1 MPVEVSILIKDVFN
15 IIHDGGDFTV
25 TSVNRELVGLGW
37 GERIMDEVSFELII
51 FLLENEYDYE
61 VQEHTLH

>member
-25 TSVNRELVGLGW
+25 TSVNRELEGLGW